1 MAIAGHVMQYHKIYQ
16 NKLIQIKPRQKVG
29 VFSCSAIIS
38 KKLKDHNLEMLPQH
52 VLIDWVKTIN
62 WPDFFSNNLNHK
74 VTKPRSTTKAL
85 VIIVTLS
92 LRDSKK
98 INMSKLKL
106 TGKQIRAIGYEEG
119 PVVSVAMHT
128 MSTHFKHHTEED
140 ALQILKDVLVAPE
153 NYKTHNT
160 LSPIAEKLLAK
171 SESEAPPLE
180 GFGEVY
186 SLKEKGV
193 EYSIFGA
200 DQIEEGALLQMQTA
214 AKLPVAVAGA
224 LMPDAHQGYGL
235 PIGGVLATDNAIIP
249 YAVGVDIGCR
259 MCLSI
264 FAIDPDELKKREA
277 YFQRELVAHTLFGA
291 GKEFNDNKEHEVID
305 RKEFS
310 EIHFLQNLQHK
321 ALKQL
326 GSSGSG
332 NHFVEFGKVEIT
344 DPSNPMKLPMGNY
357 VGLLSHSGSR
367 GLGANIANHYTQ
379 IAMQKSVLPKEAK
392 HLAWLDLDTEEGM
405 EYWLAMNLAGD
416 YASACHHIIHAK
428 IAKAI
433 GEKPLAMVE
442 NHHNFAWK
450 ETLSGVEG
458 MGKEVI
464 VHRKGATPAGKNVL
478 GIIPGSMTAPGF
490 IVKGKGEVTSINS
503 ASHGAGRKMSR
514 TKALNNITHEA
525 LKKEL
530 KAHGVKLIGGGLDEA
545 PFAYKDIHEV
555 MKCQTALVDVLG
567 KFYPAIVQMD
577 GSDSM
582 RFRKRSRE
590 VVGE

>member
-1 MAIAGHVMQYHKIYQ
+1 M
-16 NKLIQIKPRQKVG
+16 
-29 VFSCSAIIS
+29 
-38 KKLKDHNLEMLPQH
+38 
-52 VLIDWVKTIN
+52 
-62 WPDFFSNNLNHK
+62 
-74 VTKPRSTTKAL
+74 
-85 VIIVTLS
+85 
-92 LRDSKK
+92 
-98 INMSKLKL
+98 KLKL
-106 TGKQIRAIGYEEG
+106 TGKQIRAIGYPEG
-119 PVVSVAMHT
+119 PVVSIAMHT
-128 MSTHFKHHTEED
+128 MCTNFKHTSEED
-140 ALQILKDVLVAPE
+140 ALKILEDILVRPEAYMQDPVLS
-153 NYKTHNT
+153 K
-160 LSPIAEKLLAK
+160 IAEKLIVV
-171 SESEAPPLE
+171 EEEATTEIPLNE
-180 GFGEVY
+180 T
-186 SLKEKGV
+186 GV
-193 EYSIFGA
+193 EYNIFGA
-200 DQIEEGALLQMQTA
+200 KHIEEGALLQMKTA
-214 AKLPVAVAGA
+214 SKLPVAVAGA

-235 PIGGVLATDNAIIP
+235 PIGGVLATKNAVIP

-264 FAIDPDELKKREA
+264 FVIDPDELKKREA
-277 YFQRELVAHTLFGA
+277 NFQRELVASTLFGA
-291 GKEFNDNKEHEVID
+291 GREFSERTEHEVLDRKEFNDIA
-305 RKEFS
+305 
-310 EIHFLQNLQHK
+310 FLQPLQHK

-326 GSSGSG
+326 GTSGSG

-344 DPSNPMKLPMGNY
+344 DATNPMNLPVGNY

-379 IAMQKSVLPKEAK
+379 IAMQKTVLPKEAK

-416 YASACHHIIHAK
+416 YASACHHTIHAK

-450 ETLSGVEG
+450 EVLSGVEG
-458 MGKEVI
+458 NGEEVI

-490 IVKGKGEVTSINS
+490 IVKGKGELTSLNS

-514 TKALNNITHEA
+514 TKALANITHEA

-530 KAHGVKLIGGGLDEA
+530 KDHGVKLIGGGLDEA
-545 PFAYKDIHEV
+545 PFAYKDINEV
-555 MKCQTALVDVLG
+555 MQSQTTLVDVLG

-577 GSDSM
+577 GSDP
-582 RFRKRSRE
+582 RKFRKRKEE